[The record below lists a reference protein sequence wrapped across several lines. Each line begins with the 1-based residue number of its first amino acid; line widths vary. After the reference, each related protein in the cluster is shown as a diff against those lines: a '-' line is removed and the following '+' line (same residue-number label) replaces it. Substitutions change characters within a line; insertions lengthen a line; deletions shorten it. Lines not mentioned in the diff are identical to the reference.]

1 MQGILLI
8 DKEKSWTSFDVVNY
22 VRRMVADQMGVKP
35 KNLKVGHIGTLD
47 PLATG
52 LLVLLIGKEYTKQAT
67 IMSKMDKVYKVDV
80 CFGKVTDSFDSET
93 EVRSFSDIIP
103 NDTEVNEVVRSFVGN
118 IEQMPPAF
126 SALKVDGKRAYSLA
140 RSGLVPELKLRP
152 VTIYSIEDI
161 KYEYPK
167 LSFVTN
173 VSSGT
178 YIRSLVNDIG
188 LVLGCGAYMS
198 GLKRVSIGSYLLE
211 NSVSTNNLSA
221 EIISS
226 HLIF

>member
-52 LLVLLIGKEYTKQAT
+52 LLVLLIGKEYTRQAT
-67 IMSKMDKVYKVDV
+67 TMSKMDKVYKVDI
-80 CFGKVTDSFDSET
+80 CLGKVSDSFDSET
-93 EVRSFSDIIP
+93 EVRLFSDSIP
-103 NDTEVNEVVRSFVGN
+103 NLKDIKSVVKSYIGN
-118 IEQMPPAF
+118 IEQMPPAY
-126 SALKVDGKRAYSLA
+126 SALKVNGKRAYNLA
-140 RSGLVPELKLRP
+140 RSGIVPDLKARP
-152 VTIYSIEDI
+152 VTIYSIETI

-188 LVLGCGAYMS
+188 KDLGCGAYMTD
-198 GLKRVSIGSYLLE
+198 LRRLSIGNYLIE
-211 NSVSTNNLSA
+211 NSISTNNLSA
-221 EIISS
+221 EIIST
-226 HLIF
+226 HLLA